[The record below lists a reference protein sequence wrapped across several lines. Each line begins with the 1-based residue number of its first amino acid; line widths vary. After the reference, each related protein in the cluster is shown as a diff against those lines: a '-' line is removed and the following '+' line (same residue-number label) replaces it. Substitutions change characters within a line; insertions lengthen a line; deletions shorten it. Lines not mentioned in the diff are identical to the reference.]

1 MSELSTV
8 RARVE
13 RASQYFREMD
23 GVVLT
28 TFNLN
33 GEFLDDHAL
42 PAVLG
47 VEARTTAG
55 RRAELH
61 QRLGTTPCTVFY
73 DPATQP
79 RVSGRYRYVARP
91 VPLRGRF
98 FHPKL
103 VVVSGRSENRTT
115 WVYVAVSSANLTLSG
130 WGRNAESFGETWIHT
145 RRQQAWKALVGLLDC
160 SAHTV
165 R

>member
-33 GEFLDDHAL
+33 GEFLEDHAL

-47 VEARTTAG
+47 VEASPEIPRKG
-55 RRAELH
+55 N
-61 QRLGTTPCTVFY
+61 RLTP
-73 DPATQP
+73 
-79 RVSGRYRYVARP
+79 
-91 VPLRGRF
+91 
-98 FHPKL
+98 
-103 VVVSGRSENRTT
+103 
-115 WVYVAVSSANLTLSG
+115 
-130 WGRNAESFGETWIHT
+130 
-145 RRQQAWKALVGLLDC
+145 
-160 SAHTV
+160 
-165 R
+165 